1 MLYRHV
7 TLPPRALK
15 GPLRRLYERRR
26 RVGRRQTKFEPP
38 PSQACQGVACHS
50 APVVETREV
59 PMNIPQGRIDS
70 RRSFI
75 QTSISGAGLVLLG
88 CGSSSKAAAKAPSKD
103 DDEGDAEVTPGEDL
117 MQEHGVLERVLL
129 VYGAAATSL
138 ERGESLDVALITSA
152 AGVIRH
158 FVEDYHEKNE
168 EQFIFP
174 RLESAKREVELV
186 ATLRRQHQRGR
197 DVTDEITRIASSGTN
212 APALVPLFRAFE
224 RMYRPHA
231 AREDTVVFP
240 TFREL
245 IGRDAYREL
254 GEKFEDDE
262 HARLGE
268 HGFENAVAEVARLE
282 TALGINDLAKFTP

>member
-1 MLYRHV
+1 MKQV
-7 TLPPRALK
+7 PNTP
-15 GPLRRLYERRR
+15 
-26 RVGRRQTKFEPP
+26 
-38 PSQACQGVACHS
+38 VAVLD
-50 APVVETREV
+50 A
-59 PMNIPQGRIDS
+59 
-70 RRSFI
+70 RRSLL
-75 QTSISGAGLVLLG
+75 SASVAAAGLVLVG
-88 CGSSSKAAAKAPSKD
+88 CASSSHGAAKAPAK
-103 DDEGDAEVTPGEDL
+103 EGEESEAEVTPAEDL

-129 VYGAAATSL
+129 VYDAAAARLEQNAALDLSL
-138 ERGESLDVALITSA
+138 VASA
-152 AGVIRH
+152 AAIVRH

-168 EQFIFP
+168 EAFIFP
-174 RLESAKREVELV
+174 RLEAARREVELV

-197 DVTDEITRIASSGTN
+197 DVTDEIMRIAAAGTN
-212 APALVPLFRAFE
+212 AGALVPLFRAFE

-240 TFREL
+240 AFRSL

-282 TALGINDLAKFTP
+282 TALGIHELASFTP